1 MTGISDLNELLKNMK
16 PKLVLNNLVFCSVSK
31 KHYKQLNISP
41 IMIFREDE
49 GVTLIIKKK
58 IALKNSLCHSNT
70 TTWSMI
76 SLTVHSSLEAIGFI
90 AEITKYLARFGVST
104 NVVSAFYHDH
114 LFVRSEETEK
124 VLKLLEKF
132 PLKK

>member
-1 MTGISDLNELLKNMK
+1 MK
-16 PKLVLNNLVFCSVSK
+16 PKLICENLVFCSISEK
-31 KHYKQLNISP
+31 QYKELKITP
-41 IMIFREDE
+41 IMIFREIE
-49 GVTLIIKKK
+49 GITLIVQKK

-90 AEITKYLARFGVST
+90 AEITKYLTTFGVST

-114 LFVRSEETEK
+114 LFVQSEEAEK
-124 VLKLLEKF
+124 VLKLLENF